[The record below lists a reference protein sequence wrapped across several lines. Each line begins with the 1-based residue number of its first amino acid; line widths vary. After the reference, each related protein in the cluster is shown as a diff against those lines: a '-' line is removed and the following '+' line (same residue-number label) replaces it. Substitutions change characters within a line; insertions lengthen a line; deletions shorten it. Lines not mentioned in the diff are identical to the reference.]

1 MTAVA
6 PTWLDPARPVPDLRT
21 EVPGPEGRKVLAR
34 DEAVTSPSLPRAYPM
49 VPRRGSGAVLEDV
62 DGNLFLDFNAGIA
75 VCSTGHAHPRV
86 VEAVARQAADLLHYS
101 ASDFYLPIYSEYA
114 EALAATAPMP
124 DWTSSATSRM
134 PWRWHRALS
143 LASQPGGGGM

>member
-1 MTAVA
+1 MTQVA
-6 PTWLDPARPVPDLRT
+6 RTGSTWLDPARPVPDLRT
-21 EVPGPEGRKVLAR
+21 EVPGPEGRKVLER
-34 DEAVTSPSLPRAYPM
+34 DAAVTSPSLPRAYPM
-49 VPRRGSGAVLEDV
+49 VPRRGSGALVEDV

-114 EALAATAPMP
+114 
-124 DWTSSATSRM
+124 
-134 PWRWHRALS
+134 
-143 LASQPGGGGM
+143 